1 MAAVTTWPLAA
12 NKNVVW
18 TPGFIIQQMSDD
30 WISYYTERFHMC
42 VFNVVPRHPDHLVQL
57 HDHLPSPA
65 CTEKVQHY
73 FLVCALACPASGS
86 RI

>member
-42 VFNVVPRHPDHLVQL
+42 VLNVVPRHPDHLVQL
-57 HDHLPSPA
+57 HDHPPA
-65 CTEKVQHY
+65 QPGLYREGPA
-73 FLVCALACPASGS
+73 LLLSVCPRMS
-86 RI
+86 